1 MNGRIF
7 EAAAIS
13 DNRIVKLGTDSEIKA
28 ICKGE
33 ATQKIDLKGKT
44 VLPGFNDSHLHVLAY
59 GLEKNQ
65 VDLSRAGSPE
75 EVIEITR
82 RFIQKRNKKPGEWV
96 LGSGWG
102 RNSELEKKSLTRED
116 LDKISCEHP
125 IYLLRICS
133 HTAVANSL
141 ALKLIGAN
149 QDVSVKGGAFD
160 VDENGELNGV
170 IRENALDW
178 FEKRMPQPTKSE
190 MKDALAAAVNEAAS
204 YGLTSLQSSD
214 LHHFNCFED
223 MVELFTSMK
232 DAGKLPVRI
241 NEQLYLPEKDML
253 LEYLERYHNQI
264 TEDDFFRPGPLKI
277 LTDGSLGARTAALQ
291 EEYSN
296 DPENKGVLI
305 YSQEELNDMVSLAH
319 GRGMQVFL
327 HAIGDAAIKS
337 GIDALENA
345 ILSKPCLHRH
355 RINHVQIGNR
365 ILFERMS
372 KLGLLADIQP
382 AFVGSDWSM
391 VEELVGKER
400 AKTSYAWKTM
410 LDMGIPLAGGSD
422 CPTEKLNPLRGIYS
436 AVTRKGMDDRPEE
449 GFLPEQALTVAEAV
463 SIYTKGSAY
472 ACFEEDKKGTLEEGK
487 LADMVVLSEDLF
499 AVDKKDMK
507 EVETVCT
514 IADGKVVYSNGLL
527 V

>member
-1 MNGRIF
+1 MTGRIF
-7 EAAAIS
+7 EAAAVS
-13 DNRIVKLGTDSEIKA
+13 DGRIVKLGTDSEIKA
-28 ICKGE
+28 MCKGGG
-33 ATQKIDLKGKT
+33 TQKIDLKGKT

-82 RFIQKRNKKPGEWV
+82 RYIQKRGKKPGEWV

-102 RNSELEKKSLTRED
+102 RNSELEKRSLTRED

-125 IYLLRICS
+125 IYLLRVCS
-133 HTAVANSL
+133 HTAVVNSL
-141 ALKLIGAN
+141 ALKQIGAN
-149 QDVSVKGGAFD
+149 PDVSVKGGVFD
-160 VDENGELNGV
+160 IDENGELNGV
-170 IRENALDW
+170 LRENALDW
-178 FEKRMPQPTKSE
+178 FEKRMPQPQKSE
-190 MKDALAAAVNEAAS
+190 MKDALATAVDEAAS

-214 LHHFNCFED
+214 LHHFNRFED
-223 MVELFTSMK
+223 MIELFTSLK
-232 DAGKLPVRI
+232 DEGKLPVRI

-253 LEYLERYHNQI
+253 LKYLERYRGSVA
-264 TEDDFFRPGPLKI
+264 EDDFFRLGPLKL

-305 YSQEELNDMVSLAH
+305 YSQEELNDMVLLAH
-319 GRGMQVFL
+319 GEGMQVFL

-337 GIDALENA
+337 GVDALEKA
-345 ILSKPCLHRH
+345 IRSKPRSHRH
-355 RINHVQIGNR
+355 RINHVQIGSR
-365 ILFERMS
+365 VLFERMAR
-372 KLGLLADIQP
+372 LGLLADIQP

-400 AKTSYAWKTM
+400 TKMSYAWKTM
-410 LDMGIPLAGGSD
+410 LDMGISLAGGSD
-422 CPTEKLNPLRGIYS
+422 CPTEQLDPLRGVYS
-436 AVTRKGMDDRPEE
+436 AVTRKGMDDRPEG

-472 ACFEEDKKGTLEEGK
+472 ASFEEDKKGTLEEGK

-499 AVDKKDMK
+499 RVDKEEIK
-507 EVETVCT
+507 EIETVCT
-514 IADGKVVYSNGLL
+514 VVGGKVVYLNGLH